1 MRLKIHKEGKKI
13 LLTLFAAMVL
23 INVIAF
29 QYVDSQVVF
38 GLLLGVTSIAYVLI
52 STFFRN
58 PRRYAV
64 QPKDTQV
71 FSGVDGKVVVIE
83 AVTEPEYFHAPMRQI
98 SVFMSPANVHVTRYP
113 VSGVVEYSQYHP
125 GKKRVAWSPKSS
137 LENERTTVV
146 IHNATLGRILY
157 RQVAGAMARRIVN
170 YATVGQHVGRG
181 ADSGFIKFGSRLDVF
196 VPLDFKVCVSLGQ
209 KVRGGETVLAEI
221 AEKAEEKE
229 EKESSPAF

>member
-1 MRLKIHKEGKKI
+1 
-13 LLTLFAAMVL
+13 
-23 INVIAF
+23 
-29 QYVDSQVVF
+29 
-38 GLLLGVTSIAYVLI
+38 
-52 STFFRN
+52 
-58 PRRYAV
+58 
-64 QPKDTQV
+64 
-71 FSGVDGKVVVIE
+71 
-83 AVTEPEYFHAPMRQI
+83 
-98 SVFMSPANVHVTRYP
+98 MSPANVHVTRYP

-221 AEKAEEKE
+221 AEKAEERK
-229 EKESSPAF
+229 EKESSPTF

>member
-13 LLTLFAAMVL
+13 LLTLFAVMVL

-113 VSGVVEYSQYHP
+113 VSGVVEYSKYHP
-125 GKKRVAWSPKSS
+125 GKKRVAWSSKSS

-181 ADSGFIKFGSRLDVF
+181 ADFGLYQVRFSAGRVRPPGLQGVRI
-196 VPLDFKVCVSLGQ
+196 VGGQ
-209 KVRGGETVLAEI
+209 GAWR
-221 AEKAEEKE
+221 
-229 EKESSPAF
+229 

>member
-83 AVTEPEYFHAPMRQI
+83 AVTEPEWFQ
-98 SVFMSPANVHVTRYP
+98 S
-113 VSGVVEYSQYHP
+113 
-125 GKKRVAWSPKSS
+125 
-137 LENERTTVV
+137 
-146 IHNATLGRILY
+146 TLL
-157 RQVAGAMARRIVN
+157 Q
-170 YATVGQHVGRG
+170 
-181 ADSGFIKFGSRLDVF
+181 L
-196 VPLDFKVCVSLGQ
+196 
-209 KVRGGETVLAEI
+209 
-221 AEKAEEKE
+221 
-229 EKESSPAF
+229 